1 MPGKMVDKIA
11 QNITNHRIKEIADAF
26 IDNSIDNFPIWLAET
41 AV

>member
-11 QNITNHRIKEIADAF
+11 QNITNHRVKEIANSF
-26 IDNSIDNFPIWLAET
+26 IDSSIDQFPLWLAET